1 MFQFQLMTPIVWL
14 TRLLVGAYPQWEGCK
29 PSKRQRIYFANHTSH
44 LDTIVIWTSLPSIL
58 RRHTRPVAAKDYWDH
73 GLFRKRIAM
82 KELNVVLIDRKRTEH
97 ADPLGPLKDALRA
110 GDSLIIFPEG
120 TRRPQPLPSE
130 FKSGIWV
137 EKEDRRVNA
146 KSLLGV
152 LSLGIVK
159 GTKITL
165 IADGSDEEDAV
176 KALVELVE
184 DNFGE

>member
-1 MFQFQLMTPIVWL
+1 MYMQQSIVKCESGL
-14 TRLLVGAYPQWEGCK
+14 YN
-29 PSKRQRIYFANHTSH
+29 RQATYFIQKAN
-44 LDTIVIWTSLPSIL
+44 
-58 RRHTRPVAAKDYWDH
+58 
-73 GLFRKRIAM
+73 
-82 KELNVVLIDRKRTEH
+82 
-97 ADPLGPLKDALRA
+97 
-110 GDSLIIFPEG
+110 
-120 TRRPQPLPSE
+120 E